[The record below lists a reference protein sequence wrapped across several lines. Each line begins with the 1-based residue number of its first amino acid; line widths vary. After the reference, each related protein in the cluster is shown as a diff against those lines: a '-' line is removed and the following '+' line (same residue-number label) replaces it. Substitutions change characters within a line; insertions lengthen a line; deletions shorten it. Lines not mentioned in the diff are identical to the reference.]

1 VNPPAGVLAP
11 TPVSVV
17 PADAPAPVAMER
29 RSARVALLGASGYT
43 GLEFARLSEHH
54 TGLELVA
61 LASRRHAGQAAAAI
75 LPGLDPRA
83 TRLPPVCD
91 AGALEALL
99 QDGAFDTLVVAL
111 PHGAWAELAAER
123 PALAEQPACIVDLS
137 SDHRDGRNGYAYGLP
152 EAFRDSIAGAT
163 RVANP
168 GCYPTAAALA
178 LLPAA
183 DLIDGPVMV
192 SALSGVSGAGRS
204 AQLRTSYVELEG
216 SAGLY
221 QAGTSHAHVA
231 EMERT
236 LARVAGADVTVGFAP
251 VLAPMSRGILLTA
264 TAPLAAAL
272 SPDAVRARY
281 AARYEGERFVR
292 LLEPGDWPETR
303 TVRGSNRCDLAVT
316 TMHGGRTLLA
326 TAAIDNLVKG
336 AAGQAI
342 QNLNLMLGWPEDWG
356 LPFHGTP
363 W

>member
-1 VNPPAGVLAP
+1 VNPPAGALASTPSAGVLSRSAP
-11 TPVSVV
+11 G
-17 PADAPAPVAMER
+17 AAPAAAAREH
-29 RSARVALLGASGYT
+29 ARVALLGASGYT
-43 GLEFARLSEHH
+43 GQEFARLSEHH

-61 LASRRHAGQAAAAI
+61 LASRQHAGRSAAAI

-83 TRLPPVCD
+83 SRLPAICD
-91 AGALEALL
+91 AGSLEAMLA
-99 QDGAFDTLVVAL
+99 DGAFDTLVVAL

-123 PALAEQPACIVDLS
+123 PALAQQPARIVDLS
-137 SDHRDGRNGYAYGLP
+137 SDHRDGRGGYAYGLP
-152 EAFRDSIAGAT
+152 EAFRDSLAGAA

-168 GCYPTAAALA
+168 GCYPTAATLA

-183 DLIDGPVMV
+183 DLLDGPVMV
-192 SALSGVSGAGRS
+192 SALSGVSGAGRA

-216 SAGLY
+216 SAALY
-221 QAGTSHAHVA
+221 QAGTGHAHVA

-236 LARVAGADVTVGFAP
+236 LARVAGAGVAVGFAP

-264 TAPLAAAL
+264 TAPLSTAI
-272 SPDAVRARY
+272 SPGEIRERY

-326 TAAIDNLVKG
+326 TAANLWSARPV
-336 AAGQAI
+336 ARAR
-342 QNLNLMLGWPEDWG
+342 PD
-356 LPFHGTP
+356 
-363 W
+363 

>member
-11 TPVSVV
+11 APVVTPQ
-17 PADAPAPVAMER
+17 PAPASIAAAPR
-29 RSARVALLGASGYT
+29 HARVALLGASGYT

-54 TGLELVA
+54 TGIELVA
-61 LASRRHAGQAAAAI
+61 LASQSHAGEAAAAI

-91 AGALEALL
+91 AAALEALL
-99 QDGAFDTLVVAL
+99 AGGGFDTLVVAL
-111 PHGAWAELAAER
+111 PHGVWARLAAER
-123 PALAEQPACIVDLS
+123 PALAAAPRIVDLS
-137 SDHRDGRNGYAYGLP
+137 SDHRDGRGGYAYGLP
-152 EAFRDSIAGAT
+152 EAFRDALANAT
-163 RVANP
+163 RIANP

-178 LLPAA
+178 LLPVA
-183 DLIDGPVMV
+183 DLLDGPVMV

-221 QAGTSHAHVA
+221 QAGTEHAHVA

-236 LARVAGADVTVGFAP
+236 LGRLAGVAVAVGFAP

-264 TAPLAAAL
+264 TAPLAEAL
-272 SPDAVRARY
+272 PPDEVRARY
-281 AARYEGERFVR
+281 AARYDGERFVR

-303 TVRGSNRCDLAVT
+303 AVRGSNRCDLAVT